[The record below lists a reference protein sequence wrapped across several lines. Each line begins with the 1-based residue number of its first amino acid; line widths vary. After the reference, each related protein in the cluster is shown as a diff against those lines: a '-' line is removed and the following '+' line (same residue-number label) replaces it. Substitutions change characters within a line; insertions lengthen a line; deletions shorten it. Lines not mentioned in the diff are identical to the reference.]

1 MRITY
6 NVVSNLKFIRAD
18 ETAFSCDVK
27 FDHAPFSLP
36 FIATLESTAEYS
48 VDLYK
53 RGIIGEFGLIAPCDQ
68 NGIIVPNKIT
78 RRQAALQ
85 LLTDGMITSDE
96 SLAMAA
102 TATPPAVIA
111 NLINQMANEERN
123 MVLIGFA
130 AVQYERSN
138 STFNGLIELLEKLIQ
153 DIDAF
158 FQKASLI

>member
-1 MRITY
+1 
-6 NVVSNLKFIRAD
+6 
-18 ETAFSCDVK
+18 
-27 FDHAPFSLP
+27 
-36 FIATLESTAEYS
+36 
-48 VDLYK
+48 
-53 RGIIGEFGLIAPCDQ
+53 
-68 NGIIVPNKIT
+68 
-78 RRQAALQ
+78 
-85 LLTDGMITSDE
+85 MITSDE